1 MEDIIRIC
9 NSIVI
14 FSKSTHNL
22 KKKKEKK
29 KREEEEEEEEEGMR
43 NV

>member
-14 FSKSTHNL
+14 FSQSTHNFFL
-22 KKKKEKK
+22 KKKKKN
-29 KREEEEEEEEEGMR
+29 EEEEEEEEGMR
-43 NV
+43 KV